1 MSNLCS
7 VKNNYWARYT
17 KRHIVWEFPRAFT
30 IQNANY
36 YFYRAQHRSSNTA
49 ARQNYNPST
58 SQSLKTFAA
67 AGLSHGTSDFLNFN
81 SQPDSPFVA
90 SCFLGALP
98 PVDLRAVCL
107 VRAMLNIYFKMKC
120 SCRFALLT
128 CLGTPITSVSQLK
141 IYFLQISSSCQ
152 ESDTEHSQSLLFEV
166 VPAPF
171 QTLLNYII
179 TFFKNILMY
188 G

>member
-107 VRAMLNIYFKMKC
+107 VRAMLNIYFKMK
-120 SCRFALLT
+120 
-128 CLGTPITSVSQLK
+128 
-141 IYFLQISSSCQ
+141 LQ
-152 ESDTEHSQSLLFEV
+152 
-166 VPAPF
+166 
-171 QTLLNYII
+171 
-179 TFFKNILMY
+179 